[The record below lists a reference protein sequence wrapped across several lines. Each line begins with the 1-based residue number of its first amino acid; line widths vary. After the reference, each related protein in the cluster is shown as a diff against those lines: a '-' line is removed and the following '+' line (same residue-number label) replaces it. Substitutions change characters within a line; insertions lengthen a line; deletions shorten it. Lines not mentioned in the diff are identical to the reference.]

1 MLRAVEPQR
10 PSFSLAGAGSVLLG
24 FTGACLLVGALLG
37 WALGDVGVG
46 LAVGAV
52 VGIPVGVAMTVWRY
66 RKAI

>member
-1 MLRAVEPQR
+1 VEPQR
-10 PSFSLAGAGSVLLG
+10 PTLSLAGAGSVLLG
-24 FTGACLLVGALLG
+24 FTGACLLVGALVG
-37 WALGDVGVG
+37 WALGNVGVG